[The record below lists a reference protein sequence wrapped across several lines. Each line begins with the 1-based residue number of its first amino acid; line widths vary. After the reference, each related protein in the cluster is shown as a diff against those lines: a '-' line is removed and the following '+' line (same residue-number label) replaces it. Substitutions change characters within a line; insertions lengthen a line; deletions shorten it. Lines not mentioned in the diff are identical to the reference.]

1 MYRYTCKICLKK
13 CIWSGVS
20 ISMHLRTAHNMSLAT
35 YTSQYESEPRS
46 VNSQSQANVGADNPS
61 TSTLSNARAIAPKP
75 WFAPGSSITPWYNKC
90 SWTCQICGCVVNSSS
105 YSFTIHLQ
113 NAHKMLRIAYEKK
126 YGYKGIRHVDHQC
139 QLCFELYPWNSNSL
153 ATHFKASHGESL
165 ASYAKK
171 FPTYIRSC
179 PSENEYYEPTGNRW
193 IAPERLTS
201 DPSSFKV
208 IKKEKEVW
216 HVCTT
221 CGEKCSSKTALQEHR
236 LLHHGREWFQK
247 CRYTCQICG
256 KAFSAG
262 NFLTLH
268 CKKTHMM
275 DKVEYV
281 KHFGLRGVEI
291 RSYGCKL
298 CGKQLTCEAKVL
310 SSHFSVHGLTLAEYG
325 AMYETQHQEEA
336 ATTETDPLDINTGT
350 QQDPVD
356 GDGDRILIPDEE
368 EDADYKMSV
377 EEEDDILVANL
388 GASSSPISAEDD
400 DGDDDMNANEDEGD
414 DQNNCAS
421 IGIINTNSMQNIR
434 NIFDSDSDDE

>member
-1 MYRYTCKICLKK
+1 M
-13 CIWSGVS
+13 
-20 ISMHLRTAHNMSLAT
+20 
-35 YTSQYESEPRS
+35 
-46 VNSQSQANVGADNPS
+46 
-61 TSTLSNARAIAPKP
+61 
-75 WFAPGSSITPWYNKC
+75 
-90 SWTCQICGCVVNSSS
+90 
-105 YSFTIHLQ
+105 
-113 NAHKMLRIAYEKK
+113 
-126 YGYKGIRHVDHQC
+126 DHQC

-179 PSENEYYEPTGNRW
+179 PSEDEYYEPTGNRW

-201 DPSSFKV
+201 DHLSSLQE

-350 QQDPVD
+350 QQDAV
-356 GDGDRILIPDEE
+356 GEDGDRILIPDEE
-368 EDADYKMSV
+368 EDTDYKMSV

-400 DGDDDMNANEDEGD
+400 GDDDMNANEDIRD

-421 IGIINTNSMQNIR
+421 IGISDTSSTQNIR